1 MLAHVCLFHFLS
13 RQSDACSS
21 MRTKSG
27 FVCVNMST
35 NLRVC
40 ACVCV
45 SVRGQWCSVN
55 VVGELRLFSDR
66 TLSN

>member
-13 RQSDACSS
+13 RRSDACSS

-40 ACVCV
+40 ECE
-45 SVRGQWCSVN
+45 RP
-55 VVGELRLFSDR
+55 VVQCERSR
-66 TLSN
+66 